1 MKEVMPIVKEKELH
15 CFADGV
21 SHGKSAGKIFTQ
33 KNKTLVCPQ
42 CGEEII
48 SFKKISLISRPNP
61 LGLRK
66 QRIKVPNFCPN
77 CGAQFASGYALKFAN
92 QANEESEKNSEM
104 IRKMELDEY
113 LEQCEN
119 GK

>member
-1 MKEVMPIVKEKELH
+1 MKEVMPIVKEKELQ

-77 CGAQFASGYALKFAN
+77 CGAQFVN

>member
-1 MKEVMPIVKEKELH
+1 MVNLPAKYLH
-15 CFADGV
+15 
-21 SHGKSAGKIFTQ
+21 KKIRLLFG
-33 KNKTLVCPQ
+33 PQ

-77 CGAQFASGYALKFAN
+77 CGAQFASGYALKFVN
-92 QANEESEKNSEM
+92 HANEESEKNSEM